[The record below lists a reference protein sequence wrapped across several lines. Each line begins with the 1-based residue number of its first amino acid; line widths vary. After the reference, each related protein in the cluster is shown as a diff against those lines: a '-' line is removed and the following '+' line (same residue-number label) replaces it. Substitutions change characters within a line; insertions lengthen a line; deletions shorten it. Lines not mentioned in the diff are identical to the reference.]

1 MSTVQDIRQKY
12 LGDSRGSF
20 SNISNDPLL
29 KHENR
34 QDLKNFLSEKSLK
47 FNEIGYRTVKEQYK
61 KVSEEINKLANL
73 EQVRK
78 DPGLKVAS
86 SNIAK
91 SLMTFVRLMN
101 QKAKGGV

>member
-1 MSTVQDIRQKY
+1 MATI
-12 LGDSRGSF
+12 
-20 SNISNDPLL
+20 
-29 KHENR
+29 
-34 QDLKNFLSEKSLK
+34 
-47 FNEIGYRTVKEQYK
+47 
-61 KVSEEINKLANL
+61 EEINKLANL